1 MTDTTTVTSSYD
13 SQHDPMGHENGH
25 HHPTVGT
32 YLAVFVAL
40 MVLLIATVIAAE
52 YEVHVDAE
60 GRAAHTVSSFW
71 NLVIAASI
79 ASVKAILIIM
89 FFMHV
94 RYSTPLIWLVAGAGF
109 IFLAIMFSFGMTD
122 YLTRPIAPPS
132 ESAHADP
139 R

>member
-1 MTDTTTVTSSYD
+1 MTDTTTITSSYD
-13 SQHDPMGHENGH
+13 KQHDPMGHENG

-40 MVLLIATVIAAE
+40 MVLLIATVVAAE

-60 GRAAHTVSSFW
+60 AHGADTISSFW

-109 IFLAIMFSFGMTD
+109 FFLAIMFSFGMTD
-122 YLTRPIAPPS
+122 YLTRPIAAPSAGAHAPS
-132 ESAHADP
+132 E
-139 R
+139 